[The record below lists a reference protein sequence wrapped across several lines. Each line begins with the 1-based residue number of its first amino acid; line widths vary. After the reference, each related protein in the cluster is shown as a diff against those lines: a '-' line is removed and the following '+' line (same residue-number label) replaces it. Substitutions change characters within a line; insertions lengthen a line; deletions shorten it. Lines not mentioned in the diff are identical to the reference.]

1 MKNKDDQK
9 AIKKVVS
16 FLQEI
21 FKKKDLSI
29 HVSPILSNRGELILN
44 LKGQTKPLKRQ
55 PEVVSA
61 LTKLVQLVLSNHS
74 SKRYICVLDLEGH
87 LEARSTLIDVLAA
100 DVADV
105 SSHTHKRAI
114 IEGLSAFERRKIHKA
129 LDRDDR
135 VNTQSEG
142 EGDFRY
148 LMVVPNTH

>member
-87 LEARSTLIDVLAA
+87 LEGIQEGYFFLDCETVFIDIINYIPYCLAYYTKGNDIFDA
-100 DVADV
+100 FSMLTVYICNV
-105 SSHTHKRAI
+105 GECS
-114 IEGLSAFERRKIHKA
+114 LS
-129 LDRDDR
+129 L
-135 VNTQSEG
+135 
-142 EGDFRY
+142 
-148 LMVVPNTH
+148 